1 MNIGIIGTGRIAKRF
16 VPECR
21 LVPGAEITAVYNP
34 HAGSAERFV
43 EQAFQR
49 PASGDEIPGGAG
61 GSAGTEEMPGSGFVS
76 EMANGRAGFPQAL
89 HRIDDLWEPVD
100 SVYIASPHE
109 THIDYVKAALEHDKH
124 VLCEKPLAFLK
135 HDAEDV
141 FALAADRG
149 LVLLEG
155 LKTAYAPGYQKLIE
169 TTKSGII
176 GEIRYIDAC
185 FTKLENPESREL
197 TDRAYGGSFLELG
210 SYVLLPVFD
219 LLGASYQHL
228 SFDSLIGET
237 GSDDTRPDRYRTGG
251 IDLFTK
257 AAFRYENAMATLVCG
272 LGVKSEGR
280 LVIGGTKGYIV
291 VPAPWWKTMRFEAHF
306 ENPSDVRVYEETF
319 EGDGLRYEIREFINR
334 VENKQTLP
342 SSHEIQRSI
351 WMAEVME
358 QFYRQP

>member
-16 VPECR
+16 VPECFA
-21 LVPGAEITAVYNP
+21 VPGAEITAVYNP
-34 HAGSAERFV
+34 HAESAERFV
-43 EQAFQR
+43 EQAFQKS
-49 PASGDEIPGGAG
+49 ASGVPA
-61 GSAGTEEMPGSGFVS
+61 
-76 EMANGRAGFPQAL
+76 AL
-89 HRIDDLWEPVD
+89 DHIGNIWNVVD
-100 SVYIASPHE
+100 AVYIASPHE
-109 THIDYVKAALEHDKH
+109 THIDYVKAALEHGKH

-141 FALAADRG
+141 FALAADCG

-169 TTKSGII
+169 TAKSGII

-185 FTKLENPESREL
+185 FTKLESPESREL
-197 TDRAYGGSFLELG
+197 TDRVYGGSFLELG

-219 LLGASYQHL
+219 LLGAAYQHL

-237 GSDDTRPDRYRTGG
+237 GSDDTRPDRYRAGG

-280 LVIGGTKGYIV
+280 LVMGGTKGYIV
-291 VPAPWWKTMRFEAHF
+291 VPAPWWKTTRFEVHF
-306 ENPSDVRVYEETF
+306 ENPSDVRVFEEPF
-319 EGDGLRYEIREFINR
+319 EGDGLRYEIREFVNR
-334 VENKQTLP
+334 AEMKQANSASVEVR
-342 SSHEIQRSI
+342 RSI

-358 QFYRQP
+358 RFYRPD